1 MFELPNGMP
10 VDEEI
15 DVTEGVIQSF
25 AHGAISTWIGKR
37 KTPAGHRLV
46 RAGRIVGWLA
56 ESKKPSELLGGFEAK
71 ARLIEIEAE
80 GACRFEATSYS
91 MAGLG
96 NVAEVIPEAFEHP
109 ADRQGLLPRG
119 DSVERLLSRDLSTV
133 LSKLVENV
141 TVRGAI
147 AVDAGMLIDS
157 AGELPTDAETL
168 AREVGTT
175 LDSREQLATGLGL
188 SSSGHW
194 TLHTGDGALL
204 LAQTGEIAIAV
215 WTEANA
221 DHTRIVNSAA
231 AALDGEMPTTG
242 GIGQALPDGFVL
254 REGKGGSD
262 AILSMLGDAIKE
274 EVTGHIQSGKSSKA
288 VSLVIGKGIPVAI
301 YAPSCESF
309 EEAVLGLTEA
319 KRVIRLHRLPA
330 GSIVTRES
338 GTVHDFSLSYFRDL
352 LVTVRTRSE
361 SRRANLRNRLD
372 NLIGFE
378 IGMETFRQHRVK
390 AKFKDTIDEVSKG
403 LSQVEIAPAP
413 GIDAGLRRRLESAE
427 LRIDEL
433 NKEKALLDSKLN
445 QSETSRK
452 AAEIRS
458 REATETR
465 NLQTE
470 KVENVNSEINSMQIE
485 MAEARNRCED
495 AEQRAERL
503 VKRVNELEHQISER
517 AAELAKALGESGSS
531 EQLRQSIEE
540 MALKEAELNSELNSH
555 SENLSTVRQQL
566 EDDERRLRVLQEQ
579 VSVTRERYARAQSEA
594 LQEEEKVKSSRA
606 ELEILDSES
615 KVARRRAE
623 DERVRLSTDEA
634 RHAQVQAE
642 LRELMQERRALLRE
656 LGDLGAKRG
665 HSEAEL
671 AALVDKAEQLS
682 QAHEEALADIQ
693 EADRIR
699 ARLAEEPLAQALL
712 DDASTF
718 DGLAPVL
725 ERLERSRSLG
735 YSVTLLD
742 RAVERALQVIQTTVN
757 HVAATPRHLLSSE
770 VMELLERQVP
780 QTAGAVRGLSR
791 WSVQQRLEH
800 QLGETVGNLVID
812 LERLLEDYE
821 RSITMLRRLRN
832 VLEQLVRLGA
842 PPHEVETLMSNC
854 NRPESLPHIAK
865 STRKLIQIAL
875 DDIYL
880 EADQRDAGEAISLEE
895 TARVLEELITQL
907 DASGLA
913 SGTPQG
919 LLWDFQRDG
928 LLPYEREVVDP
939 AQKTPIDEEMVQHME
954 SNLSGDAVISQS
966 MEKEVE
972 VEIDGWQTLEAPVDD
987 IPEIISEEIVVQQE
1001 VTQNDDDERA
1011 ELEAELAKIDASW
1024 NHRNEPSDVEVDSA
1038 LRDLE
1043 SKLSDLDM

>member
-1 MFELPNGMP
+1 M
-10 VDEEI
+10 
-15 DVTEGVIQSF
+15 
-25 AHGAISTWIGKR
+25 
-37 KTPAGHRLV
+37 
-46 RAGRIVGWLA
+46 
-56 ESKKPSELLGGFEAK
+56 
-71 ARLIEIEAE
+71 
-80 GACRFEATSYS
+80 
-91 MAGLG
+91 
-96 NVAEVIPEAFEHP
+96 
-109 ADRQGLLPRG
+109 
-119 DSVERLLSRDLSTV
+119 V
-133 LSKLVENV
+133 LS
-141 TVRGAI
+141 
-147 AVDAGMLIDS
+147 
-157 AGELPTDAETL
+157 
-168 AREVGTT
+168 
-175 LDSREQLATGLGL
+175 
-188 SSSGHW
+188 
-194 TLHTGDGALL
+194 
-204 LAQTGEIAIAV
+204 
-215 WTEANA
+215 
-221 DHTRIVNSAA
+221 
-231 AALDGEMPTTG
+231 
-242 GIGQALPDGFVL
+242 
-254 REGKGGSD
+254 
-262 AILSMLGDAIKE
+262 
-274 EVTGHIQSGKSSKA
+274 
-288 VSLVIGKGIPVAI
+288 KGIPVAI

-330 GSIVTRES
+330 GTIVTKES
-338 GTVHDFSLSYFRDL
+338 GTVHDFSLAYFRDL
-352 LVTVRTRSE
+352 LATVRTRSE
-361 SRRANLRNRLD
+361 SRRANLRNKLD

-378 IGMETFRQHRVK
+378 IGMETFRQHRNK
-390 AKFKDTIDEVSKG
+390 ANFKETVDVVGTG
-403 LSQVEIAPAP
+403 LSSIEVTPAP

-433 NKEKALLDSKLN
+433 KKEKALLNSKLGE
-445 QSETSRK
+445 SETSRK
-452 AAEIRS
+452 AAEIRT

-465 NLQTE
+465 NMQSE
-470 KVENVNSEINSMQIE
+470 KVENINSEINSMQIE
-485 MAEARNRCED
+485 LAEARNRCED
-495 AEQRAERL
+495 AELRAERL

-517 AAELAKALGESGSS
+517 ASELAKALGESGSS

-540 MALKEAELNSELNSH
+540 LSLKEAELNAELNSS
-555 SENLSTVRQQL
+555 SENLSKVRQQL

-579 VSVTRERYARAQSEA
+579 VSATRERYARAQSEA
-594 LQEEEKVKSSRA
+594 MQEEEKIKTSRS
-606 ELEILDSES
+606 ELEILESES

-623 DERVRLSTDEA
+623 DERIRLNTDEA

-642 LRELMQERRALLRE
+642 LRELMQERRVILRE

-682 QAHEEALADIQ
+682 QAHEEALADIH
-693 EADRIR
+693 EAERIR

-725 ERLERSRSLG
+725 EKLERSRSLG

-742 RAVERALQVIQTTVN
+742 RAVERSLQVIQTTVN

-812 LERLLEDYE
+812 LERLLEDYD

-854 NRPESLPHIAK
+854 NRPESLPHIAQA
-865 STRKLIQIAL
+865 TRKLIQIAL

-928 LLPYEREVVDP
+928 LLPYERETMDP

-954 SNLSGDAVISQS
+954 SNLSGDAIITESV
-966 MEKEVE
+966 EKQP
-972 VEIDGWQTLEAPVDD
+972 ILDDDGWETLEAPVDD
-987 IPEIISEEIVVQQE
+987 LPGEDFSASYSEPSVTIS
-1001 VTQNDDDERA
+1001 DDDERA
-1011 ELEAELAKIDASW
+1011 KLEAELAKIDASW
-1024 NHRNEPSDVEVDSA
+1024 QHRSEPLEREVDSA
-1038 LRDLE
+1038 LKDLE

>member
-403 LSQVEIAPAP
+403 LSQVEITPAP

-987 IPEIISEEIVVQQE
+987 IPEIISEEMVVQQE

>member
-1 MFELPNGMP
+1 
-10 VDEEI
+10 
-15 DVTEGVIQSF
+15 
-25 AHGAISTWIGKR
+25 
-37 KTPAGHRLV
+37 
-46 RAGRIVGWLA
+46 
-56 ESKKPSELLGGFEAK
+56 
-71 ARLIEIEAE
+71 
-80 GACRFEATSYS
+80 

-987 IPEIISEEIVVQQE
+987 IPEIISEEMVVQQE